1 MKEYFQALGCFD
13 YNAANKIANRIT
25 KTNSTIGQ
33 ILLMIAKCEQSYT
46 SLEYLKIKF
55 FRREDYSNTDV
66 TNSIMNL
73 IRSPLLTNANNNGD
87 QIDSEDLNKLFQ
99 SLINFIMIRRAQ
111 IAIYR
116 AIPNSFSD
124 INSEHILCEIESII
138 TETVE
143 KNSCEDLGP
152 LGIGA
157 EKELMILKH
166 LFMARKAIIS
176 YNFKDSSIFLYTAKT
191 LLSSWREVCSNQTYP
206 EKSNKNEES
215 VGPFV
220 ALQNFFTGQE
230 RQAKNVKRANA
241 SPNNMQWLDKFLS
254 NLTAKMTLY
263 FMNILLEREKKFG
276 GDSKTLWR
284 KFSDDY
290 NYHGLIRNFRGRS
303 GAHSIVLIYEINENI
318 PFCQDGYSCV
328 TAQYEKP
335 TGIDSFPCI
344 YSFPEEQPK
353 EHWQNIISLFQEKN
367 EKNQT
372 PFTRSFPIHSFDKNT
387 GCAYYFI
394 RIDDHVIFVALFTEK
409 HSTPDNSTSEF
420 IMSLANKLSGIDV
433 LINLQKF
440 GE

>member
-1 MKEYFQALGCFD
+1 FPPVHPWGLCQSFFLRRRLKKELRKQYPKSIPLLERPSIDETLNERINYLEQFVKQFFCDVGFMEDWKHENELDDLVDSAVD
-13 YNAANKIANRIT
+13 NAE
-25 KTNSTIGQ
+25 TIG
-33 ILLMIAKCEQSYT
+33 K
-46 SLEYLKIKF
+46 
-55 FRREDYSNTDV
+55 
-66 TNSIMNL
+66 
-73 IRSPLLTNANNNGD
+73 
-87 QIDSEDLNKLFQ
+87 
-99 SLINFIMIRRAQ
+99 
-111 IAIYR
+111 YR
-116 AIPNSFSD
+116 AMPNSFSD
-124 INSEHILCEIESII
+124 INSEHILSEIESII
-138 TETVE
+138 TKTVE

-263 FMNILLEREKKFG
+263 FMNILLEREKKSG
-276 GDSKTLWR
+276 GDSKSLWR

-328 TAQYEKP
+328 TSQYEKP
-335 TGIDSFPCI
+335 TGTDSFPCI

-353 EHWQNIISLFQEKN
+353 EHWQSIISLFQEKN

-394 RIDDHVIFVALFTEK
+394 RIDDHVIFVVLFTEK

-440 GE
+440 

>member
-1 MKEYFQALGCFD
+1 
-13 YNAANKIANRIT
+13 
-25 KTNSTIGQ
+25 
-33 ILLMIAKCEQSYT
+33 
-46 SLEYLKIKF
+46 
-55 FRREDYSNTDV
+55 
-66 TNSIMNL
+66 MNL

-87 QIDSEDLNKLFQ
+87 QIDSESLNKLFQ

-138 TETVE
+138 TNTVE

-191 LLSSWREVCSNQTYP
+191 LLSSWRE
-206 EKSNKNEES
+206 KSNKNEEP

-290 NYHGLIRNFRGRS
+290 NYHGLI
-303 GAHSIVLIYEINENI
+303 VLIYEINENI

-344 YSFPEEQPK
+344 YSFPE
-353 EHWQNIISLFQEKN
+353 N